1 MVTVQQL
8 VYFLAAAEHG
18 SLSAAASACF
28 IAQPSLS
35 EQVRRL
41 ERDLGV
47 DLFLRT
53 NRGLVLTEAGRRLV
67 PSAERAVAAVREAED
82 TVTEVRTL
90 IGGTVSLGTFS
101 SAHHYILGDV
111 VAEFRQRYPGVRM
124 RIVGHNSVGVADAV
138 RNGQLEAGL
147 VALPVDD
154 RGLDVGTTIWTS
166 EAVYV
171 SAHPSRL
178 RSPVTIEQLSAA
190 PLILPEAQWGND
202 DPTRRQLVERAQRA
216 GLAIEPIVEVESPA
230 AALDLAARGVGDTV
244 VSRTLV
250 SLLQLADR
258 LGCVSLDPPL
268 LESFAFITPRAANTS
283 PATAALIELAQNRLA
298 ELQD

>member
-8 VYFLAAAEHG
+8 AYFLAAAEHG
-18 SLSAAASACF
+18 SLSAAANACS

-41 ERDLGV
+41 ERDMGV

-53 NRGLVLTEAGRRLV
+53 NRGLVLTEAGRLLV
-67 PSAERAVAAVREAED
+67 PAAERAVAAVREAED
-82 TVTEVRTL
+82 TVHGVRA
-90 IGGTVSLGTFS
+90 IVSGTVSLGTFS

-111 VAEFRQRYPGVRM
+111 VAEFRRRYPHVRM

-154 RGLDVGTTIWTS
+154 RGLEVGTTVWTS

-171 SAHPSRL
+171 SAEPERVAA
-178 RSPVTIEQLSAA
+178 PVTIEQLSNAE
-190 PLILPEAQWGND
+190 LILPEAQWGND
-202 DPTRRQLVERAQRA
+202 DPTRRQLIDRAQRA
-216 GLAIEPIVEVESPA
+216 GLVIEPIVEVESPA

-250 SLLQLADR
+250 SLLHFTDR
-258 LGCVSLDPPL
+258 LGWTPLDPPL
-268 LESFAFITPRAANTS
+268 LESFAFITRRSTNLS
-283 PATAALIELAQNRLA
+283 PATRALIELAQCRLA
-298 ELQD
+298 ELHG

>member
-1 MVTVQQL
+1 VVTVQQF

-18 SLSAAASACF
+18 SLSAAAAACF

-53 NRGLVLTEAGRRLV
+53 NRGLVLTEAGRLLLPR
-67 PSAERAVAAVREAED
+67 AERAVAAVREAED
-82 TVTEVRTL
+82 TVRGVRTMVA
-90 IGGTVSLGTFS
+90 GTVSLGTFS

-111 VAEFRQRYPGVRM
+111 VEAFRARYPAVRM

-138 RNGQLEAGL
+138 RSGQLEAGI

-154 RGLDVGTTIWTS
+154 RGLDVGTTVWTS

-171 SAHPSRL
+171 SSVPSRL
-178 RSPVTIEQLSAA
+178 TRPVTIEQLSMA

-202 DPTRRQLVERAQRA
+202 DPTRRQLMDRAQRG
-216 GLAIEPIVEVESPA
+216 GLVIEPIVEVESPA
-230 AALDLAARGVGDTV
+230 AALDLAARGVGDTI

-250 SLLQLADR
+250 ELLNLTDR
-258 LGCVSLDPPL
+258 LGSVSLDPPL
-268 LESFAFITPRAANTS
+268 HESFAFVTKRSVNLS
-283 PATAALIELAQNRLA
+283 PATAALIEMAQERLA
-298 ELQD
+298 ALHG